1 MIEEFK
7 KYVSNYNLE
16 NKNIKLKYEHS
27 FRVMEQSV
35 NIAKSLGL
43 DETDKKLAE
52 IIGLLHDFGRFEQL
66 KVYNTYND
74 SKSIDHANYSVDVL
88 FNNGEIRN
96 YIKTDSYD
104 NIIKAAIKN
113 HNKFE
118 IEGNLTEKELLHSC
132 IVRDADKIDILYLIT
147 ILKEIVIKDTNDE
160 ISKEVIEQFNN
171 KSTIKNATIKNNNDR
186 VISYLSFVYD
196 INYIYTIKYIL
207 NNKIMEKY
215 YGLLDNKEMFKPY
228 FDEINKYMVNFIREG
243 E

>member
-1 MIEEFK
+1 
-7 KYVSNYNLE
+7 
-16 NKNIKLKYEHS
+16 
-27 FRVMEQSV
+27 
-35 NIAKSLGL
+35 
-43 DETDKKLAE
+43 
-52 IIGLLHDFGRFEQL
+52 
-66 KVYNTYND
+66 
-74 SKSIDHANYSVDVL
+74 
-88 FNNGEIRN
+88 RN

-118 IEGNLTEKELLHSC
+118 IAEGLTEKELMHSC

-160 ISKEVIEQFNN
+160 ISKEVIDQFNN

-196 INYIYTIKYIL
+196 INYPYTIKYIL

-215 YGLLDNKEMFKPY
+215 YELLNNKEIFKPY
-228 FDEINKYMVNFIREG
+228 FDEINKYMVKFIKEG
-243 E
+243 ELNVKA